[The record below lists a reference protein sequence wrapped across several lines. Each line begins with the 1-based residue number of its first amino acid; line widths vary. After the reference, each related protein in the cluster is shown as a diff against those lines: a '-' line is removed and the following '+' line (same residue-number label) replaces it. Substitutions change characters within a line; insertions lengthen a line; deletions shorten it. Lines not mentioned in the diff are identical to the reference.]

1 MSRLHEKEVVQR
13 SRGAYYIDPERVESL
28 KHPERVESLKRRLE
42 SLDAAV
48 DLFNDT
54 PDDVYAKTGWE
65 DELPELDPSEA
76 SDADRSSD
84 IPDTTNAETLVV
96 NREVDTEE

>member
-1 MSRLHEKEVVQR
+1 MMSRLHQKEVVQR
-13 SRGAYYIDPERVESL
+13 SCRAYYID
-28 KHPERVESLKRRLE
+28 PERVESLKRRLE

-76 SDADRSSD
+76 SDADGSSD
-84 IPDTTNAETLVV
+84 IPGTTNAETLVV